1 MLDSPGGPS
10 AKVGSSATFGVV
22 VFMASILNYLG
33 GPSAK
38 VCSSAKYVCTGIQG
52 KYHLSDLKSLIVIW
66 GCFGYVSGCQ
76 GMSMGFTSDMTVP
89 C

>member
-38 VCSSAKYVCTGIQG
+38 VSASSAKYVCTGIQPG
-52 KYHLSDLKSLIVIW
+52 KYQSVRFEISIIVIW
-66 GCFGYVSGCQ
+66 EVLWVCFRVSGDVN
-76 GMSMGFTSDMTVP
+76 GGLHLT
-89 C
+89 